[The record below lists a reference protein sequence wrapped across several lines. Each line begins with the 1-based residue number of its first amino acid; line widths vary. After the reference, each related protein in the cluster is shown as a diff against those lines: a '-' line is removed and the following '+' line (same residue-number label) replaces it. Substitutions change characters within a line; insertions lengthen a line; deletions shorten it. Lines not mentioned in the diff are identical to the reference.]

1 MAKLRLLADV
11 PYGEGVGKAK
21 DGLRFKQYATIL
33 ARAALDTPESFTIG
47 VYGGWGSGKTS
58 LMRMIL
64 ETIEADDKAIGV
76 WFNAWRY
83 EKEEHLIVPL
93 LATIITEMKGRE
105 SKLTAGAKEA
115 AKSMRDALRGVLY
128 GVSVKGKLGIPGVA
142 EAELSISPD
151 KMVDR
156 YEKLSEMAT
165 ERILDQ
171 SLYFRSFTELD
182 KIARKTGDVK
192 LVVFVDDLDRCFPDK
207 AIALLENVKL
217 VLNQP
222 NMTFVLGI
230 APKMI
235 QAYLKSKYKKE
246 YDIGSDLYEDY
257 LEKLVQLP
265 FQVPDIKDN
274 VQEYVRGLLRR
285 EEVFGKISAK
295 KFNAEYEPLVSICGP
310 ACKDNPRAI
319 VRFLNRLLLLKRVH
333 EEKVR
338 SGTGDLKLTISLVH
352 FGITNALQL
361 KWPEVFRACETNRTI
376 SVAKEEMGLE
386 PSLCEMLANVLEGDE
401 QDVAEIMSKC
411 EAWAKVEDNPEREVF
426 GILARDGSLRTLLGS
441 EPGREWLLQPELRRE
456 AVATMEEVKAE
467 AKEEGGWRHYIV
479 PWAEGYQDGWPV
491 CRVYVIRPGADL
503 RMANLGEADLGGANL
518 TKANLTE
525 ANLVRAYLRGA
536 RLVKASL
543 GGANLR
549 GAKLTGAVLQGA
561 TYDKQTLWPEGF
573 DPDGAGAILIVGM
586 EEK

>member
-1 MAKLRLLADV
+1 
-11 PYGEGVGKAK
+11 
-21 DGLRFKQYATIL
+21 
-33 ARAALDTPESFTIG
+33 
-47 VYGGWGSGKTS
+47 
-58 LMRMIL
+58 
-64 ETIEADDKAIGV
+64 
-76 WFNAWRY
+76 
-83 EKEEHLIVPL
+83 
-93 LATIITEMKGRE
+93 
-105 SKLTAGAKEA
+105 
-115 AKSMRDALRGVLY
+115 
-128 GVSVKGKLGIPGVA
+128 
-142 EAELSISPD
+142 
-151 KMVDR
+151 
-156 YEKLSEMAT
+156 MAT

-230 APKMI
+230 APKVI

-265 FQVPDIKDN
+265 FSVPDIKEN
-274 VQEYVRGLLRR
+274 VQEYVRGLLLR
-285 EEVFGKISAK
+285 EEVFGKISAEDFK
-295 KFNAEYEPLVSICGP
+295 AAYEPLVSICGP

-386 PSLCEMLANVLEGDE
+386 PSLCEMLANVLDGDE

-426 GILARDGSLRTLLGS
+426 GILARDGSLRALLGS

-456 AVATMEEVKAE
+456 AVATMEEVKRVSGA
-467 AKEEGGWRHYIV
+467 AKKAINYMV
-479 PWAEGYQDGWPV
+479 PWAREYTDDGWPM
-491 CRVYVIRPGADL
+491 YQNHVIRPGGDYLDVDFRGADLDRANFEGASLVLADL
-503 RMANLGEADLGGANL
+503 REAHLM
-518 TKANLTE
+518 KANLI
-525 ANLVRAYLRGA
+525 GA
-536 RLVKASL
+536 D
-543 GGANLR
+543 LR
-549 GAKLTGAVLQGA
+549 GAKLQSA
-561 TYDKQTLWPEGF
+561 TFKDAKYDKTTRWPEGF
-573 DPDGAGAILIVGM
+573 NPKMHGAINVDETGGQ
-586 EEK
+586 KD